1 MKIQSQLQTNNY
13 LLIKQKMNVT
23 PVVIFSTLLL
33 LVTYSESQFQFG
45 LGIEEQSDIYL
56 KGIIDNTNI
65 NSESQAAV
73 NNNANK

>member
-1 MKIQSQLQTNNY
+1 
-13 LLIKQKMNVT
+13 MNVT